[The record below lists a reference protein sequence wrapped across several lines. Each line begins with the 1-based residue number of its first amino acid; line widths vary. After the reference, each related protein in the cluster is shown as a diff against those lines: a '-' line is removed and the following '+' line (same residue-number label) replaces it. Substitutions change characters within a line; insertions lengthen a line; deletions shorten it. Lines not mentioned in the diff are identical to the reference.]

1 MPCPHKPLLTK
12 PFRNEGDFGFSS
24 ANEAWGFEQPTFSNG
39 SAYGDLDND
48 GDLDLVINN
57 VNMPALVYKNNSD
70 TLTHRS
76 LQIKLDR
83 LAVKTPLKS
92 EPKPSPMHKE
102 LNPLLVNFI
111 HQKDLNLLFPT
122 VYTLGWETP
131 KA

>member
-1 MPCPHKPLLTK
+1 MPSQAVANQA
-12 PFRNEGDFGFSS
+12 FRNEGDFGFSS
-24 ANEAWGFEQPTFSNG
+24 ANAAWGFEQPTFSNG

-76 LQIKLDR
+76 LQIKLT
-83 LAVKTPLKS
+83 ASGKTPLKS

-111 HQKDLNLLFPT
+111 HQKDLNLQCHT